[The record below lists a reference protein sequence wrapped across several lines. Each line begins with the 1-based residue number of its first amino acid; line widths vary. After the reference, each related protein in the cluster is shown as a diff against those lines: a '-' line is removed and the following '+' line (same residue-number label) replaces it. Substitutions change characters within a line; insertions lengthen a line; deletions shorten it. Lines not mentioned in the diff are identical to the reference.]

1 MRAAL
6 PLRTA
11 AALSAWPLAVLGLL
25 GASGALAWG
34 PALTAAAAVV
44 AGALVLAYAW
54 VRDITLIMRALHRAS
69 PDGDGADPGAAPP
82 RPLLS
87 ATAHLAREA
96 ERLSRNLAARTAE
109 VAGLL
114 RAEQAIVQRLPDPLI
129 VLGADRQVRRAN
141 DAARTAFGAD
151 MAAVLRHPG
160 LRAAIDRA
168 QSRGEDQAAE
178 LSLPVPVAREVY
190 ATVMALDPPLA
201 DGGRIV
207 AIMSDRTRE
216 RAVERMRADFV
227 ANASH
232 ELRTPLASLIGFIE
246 TLRGPAA
253 DDPPAQ
259 TRFLGIMADQASRMN
274 RLIDDLLSLSRIE
287 LTEHQAPAGRVDPT
301 GLIQRLAAA
310 FEPQVRERQVALTLA
325 LDADLPAVPGDG
337 DQLEQV
343 LQNLLD
349 NATKY
354 GRQGGTVAL
363 TARRVPPGGRW
374 PARPG
379 VVLSV
384 ADDGQGIARAHIPR
398 LTERFYRADKGRSR
412 AVGGTGLGLA
422 IVKHIV
428 NRHRGQLL
436 IESAE
441 GRRRKSRNGSTTA
454 TRRRSR
460 RCGSGLVRWSRR
472 GSWAASVTS
481 VPAAASPAM
490 TPIEPAQPSTL
501 AKRIAP
507 APDTSSASRY
517 PQTYAG
523 SASPCCCSPNVST
536 RQASTT
542 TSWLADRNATT
553 TAAAT
558 SAPGRAAGSASASAT
573 QASASNGWISRSQ
586 PRRCPKRCSPS
597 GGAT

>member
-1 MRAAL
+1 ML

-11 AALSAWPLAVLGLL
+11 AALSAWPLLVLTSLAAFGKL
-25 GASGALAWG
+25 GWG
-34 PALTAAAAVV
+34 PALAAGGAVA
-44 AGALVLAYAW
+44 AGALVLAWAW
-54 VRDITLIMRALHRAS
+54 VRDLALIIMALHQAR
-69 PDGDGADPGAAPP
+69 PGMGGPVP
-82 RPLLS
+82 RQPLLS
-87 ATAHLAREA
+87 ATAHLARAA
-96 ERLSRNLAARTAE
+96 ERLSRDLEARTAE
-109 VAGLL
+109 VSGLL

-141 DAARTAFGAD
+141 AAAQAAFGAE
-151 MAAVLRHPG
+151 MGAVLRHPG

-168 QSRGEDQAAE
+168 QSQGEDQVAE
-178 LSLPVPVAREVY
+178 LTLPVPVAREVY
-190 ATVMALDPPLA
+190 ATIMALDPPLA

-207 AIMSDRTRE
+207 VIMSDRTRE

-232 ELRTPLASLIGFIE
+232 ELRTPLASLIGFID

-259 TRFLGIMADQASRMN
+259 TRFLGIMADQAQRMN

-287 LTEHQAPAGRVDPT
+287 LSEHQPPADRVDLT
-301 GLIQRLAAA
+301 ALVQRLAAA
-310 FEPQVRERQVALTLA
+310 FEPQVRDRQVSLQLH
-325 LDADLPAVPGDG
+325 LQPNLPAVLGDD

-354 GRQGGTVAL
+354 GRQGGTVTVTVNHA
-363 TARRVPPGGRW
+363 PPGGRW

-379 VVLSV
+379 VMLAV

-441 GRRRKSRNGSTTA
+441 GIGTTVTVWLPDGTA
-454 TRRRSR
+454 PAAPGTGPA
-460 RCGSGLVRWSRR
+460 GSG
-472 GSWAASVTS
+472 
-481 VPAAASPAM
+481 
-490 TPIEPAQPSTL
+490 
-501 AKRIAP
+501 
-507 APDTSSASRY
+507 
-517 PQTYAG
+517 
-523 SASPCCCSPNVST
+523 
-536 RQASTT
+536 
-542 TSWLADRNATT
+542 
-553 TAAAT
+553 AT
-558 SAPGRAAGSASASAT
+558 SPT
-573 QASASNGWISRSQ
+573 
-586 PRRCPKRCSPS
+586 
-597 GGAT
+597 